1 MYVKFK
7 YLPYFMI
14 LFRYDRHI
22 GNDIWKLNLPQTPTF
37 QLGNGDLFSIKPTL
51 FA

>member
-14 LFRYDRHI
+14 LFRYDRDI
-22 GNDIWKLNLPQTPTF
+22 GIDIWKLNLPQTPLNWVMEIYF
-37 QLGNGDLFSIKPTL
+37 
-51 FA
+51 